1 IWLIGGSDQVVRRI
15 SAHLKTC
22 SEIPKQVPYTVT
34 CGPQPTNDM
43 TIELQGGGASFD
55 RALLMTSKSNL
66 GIKFLVGG
74 ATWSLNSPVNFTYPT
89 LPQMEAVLVAK
100 PGSTLAGGAF
110 SASAT
115 IVISLR

>member
-1 IWLIGGSDQVVRRI
+1 VLNGCRF
-15 SAHLKTC
+15 LKAPMAQQ
-22 SEIPKQVPYTVT
+22 SNNSGLLQ
-34 CGPQPTNDM
+34 
-43 TIELQGGGASFD
+43 TI
-55 RALLMTSKSNL
+55 
-66 GIKFLVGG
+66 
-74 ATWSLNSPVNFTYPT
+74 LNSPVNFTYPT